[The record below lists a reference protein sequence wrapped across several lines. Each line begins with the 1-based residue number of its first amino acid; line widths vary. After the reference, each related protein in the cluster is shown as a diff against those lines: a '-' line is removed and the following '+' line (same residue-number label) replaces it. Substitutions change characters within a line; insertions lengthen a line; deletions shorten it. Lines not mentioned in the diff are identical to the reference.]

1 MKLLN
6 FLLLYATAGLACMA
20 AFAATP
26 DPAFKAGSWQVTRKM
41 TGGPRKQESITDTYC
56 ISEAQLKA
64 DPAAP
69 LKTKPKARD
78 GQKGPQCTMGAAN
91 MKDGKASLS
100 STCKGPMG
108 SMKANMS
115 GTYTATSFAMS
126 GKMKMGFM
134 TASMSATGRHMGPC

>member
-1 MKLLN
+1 
-6 FLLLYATAGLACMA
+6 MA
-20 AFAATP
+20 AVAATP
-26 DPAFKAGSWQVTRKM
+26 NPAFKSGSWEVVRKL
-41 TGGPRKQESITDTYC
+41 TGGPRKQAPMTDTYC
-56 ISEAQLKA
+56 ITEAQLKA

-69 LKTKPKARD
+69 LKTKPKPRD

-91 MKDGKASLS
+91 MADGKTSLT

-115 GTYTATSFAMS
+115 GTYTATSFSMS

-134 TASMSATGRHMGPC
+134 SASMSATGRHMGPC